1 MGIFNQ
7 KPSFKVAAPT
17 IRKVVVPV
25 KAPKPKPKF
34 QFRDSSSAPPTVSR
48 SSAGAKKGT
57 SNGSGSSGVS
67 SSSARKSKTLSES
80 PRTSISPTNRNR
92 TSQSPYP
99 TSDNRIST
107 SHSRNANGGDRKR
120 KLVNRS
126 VHRASPASERIE
138 FGNDSDTG
146 DDDWEAT
153 LHEREH
159 RKRKRIN
166 GDHRVDPHRQLVHP
180 ILLETLP
187 KSKEGDDD
195 DDGKMKAETKA
206 ETKADA
212 KETTD
217 KTAREADGGDDKAA
231 RFTRAEGS
239 RDLRKLKIIHARDVA
254 SLAHKCVPVLGAK
267 DDDVSVQLQY
277 PGSRHKEFYELVWG
291 KEKIDAVKDI
301 KTTIKHITEV
311 YLTDEQ
317 AVPFVDS
324 TTGIIRQLERASSEM
339 IKNYRLFKSA
349 VEDFNNRLL
358 AMHDD
363 GTLAANL
370 AKKHELPRHFVAFVL
385 DQVYDRTVAPKVDLL
400 RKYENGSDN
409 VYGELL
415 HPFITDILVDRLK
428 MTSDQVFVDL
438 GSGVGNVVLQAALE
452 IGCESWG
459 CEMMEN
465 ACNLADEQKKEFT
478 ERCRLWGI
486 APGKVHL
493 QRGDFR
499 VNPAI
504 LDVLKRADVVL
515 VNNQAFTSQLN
526 DDLVRMFL
534 DFKSGCKIVS
544 LKSFVHDHKS
554 ASYNMNDVGSSI
566 LDVELLTYP
575 QEFVSWTSAAGSFCI
590 STRH

>member
-7 KPSFKVAAPT
+7 KPSFKIEKPK

-25 KAPKPKPKF
+25 EAPKPKPKF
-34 QFRDSSSAPPTVSR
+34 QFRESSSAPPTVSR
-48 SSAGAKKGT
+48 SSAGKSANGSHDR
-57 SNGSGSSGVS
+57 SNGG
-67 SSSARKSKTLSES
+67 SARSSKTLSES

-99 TSDNRIST
+99 ASDSRTT
-107 SHSRNANGGDRKR
+107 SHSRNGNGGDRKR
-120 KLVNRS
+120 KLVSRA
-126 VHRASPASERIE
+126 VHRASPASDRIE

-159 RKRKRIN
+159 LKRKRMN
-166 GDHRVDPHRQLVHP
+166 ADRRVDPDRQLVHP

-187 KSKEGDDD
+187 KSKEDDEPKD
-195 DDGKMKAETKA
+195 

-212 KETTD
+212 K
-217 KTAREADGGDDKAA
+217 DGVKDDAKEKGNDDGAIKFA
-231 RFTRAEGS
+231 RAEGT
-239 RDLRKLKIIHARDVA
+239 RDLRKLKITHARDVA
-254 SLAHKCVPVLGAK
+254 SLVLKCVPALGAK
-267 DDDVSVQLQY
+267 ADEVLVDLQY
-277 PGSRHKEFYELVWG
+277 PGSRHRESYELVAG
-291 KEKIDAVKDI
+291 KDKIDAVKDI
-301 KTTIKHITEV
+301 KTTIRHITDV

-317 AVPFVDS
+317 AAPFCDS
-324 TTGIIRQLERASSEM
+324 TTGIIRQLDRASSDTVQDVH
-339 IKNYRLFKSA
+339 LFKSA
-349 VEDFNNRLL
+349 LNDFNRRLFD
-358 AMHDD
+358 MHMN
-363 GTLAANL
+363 GTIAANL
-370 AKKHELPRHFVAFVL
+370 SKKHELPRDFVAFILV
-385 DQVYDRTVAPKVDLL
+385 QIYDRIVAPKVELL

-415 HPFITDILVDRLK
+415 HPFVTNILVDRLK
-428 MTSDQVFVDL
+428 MTSGQVFVDL

-486 APGKVHL
+486 APGKVRL

-499 VNPAI
+499 HNAEI
-504 LDVLKRADVVL
+504 LEILKRADVVL
-515 VNNQAFTSQLN
+515 VNNQAFTSGLN

-534 DFKSGCKIVS
+534 DFKPGCKIVS

-554 ASYNMNDVGSSI
+554 ASHNMNDVGSSI
-566 LDVELLTYP
+566 LDVEQLTYP
-575 QEFVSWTSAAGSFCI
+575 QEFVSWTGAAGKFCI
-590 STRH
+590 STRR